1 MTRQTIDYLLRN
13 AIADRDALALEMLGS
28 DTPSPAWGEAA
39 AAVKELLEF
48 STGSSATASEIGR
61 KGGSAKIRKG
71 LAMLSP
77 ERRAEIAAKGVAAK
91 RAKRAAEDAICPQ
104 IDVSIER

>member
-13 AIADRDALALEMLGS
+13 AIEHRDALALEMLGY

-48 STGSSATASEIGR
+48 SSGTSATASEIGR
-61 KGGSAKIRKG
+61 KGGSVKVRKG

-77 ERRAEIAAKGVAAK
+77 ERRAEIAYKGVKAK
-91 RAKRAAEDAICPQ
+91 RAKRLLKQP
-104 IDVSIER
+104 